1 MSPGDT
7 GEFIVRADEPTQVGR
22 KSREQL
28 LSELEV
34 LEVQFEASR
43 EARQVLQRAEEA
55 LRKSEERL
63 RSFFEHSNDA
73 LFVFDPV
80 HDAIIEVNPRAC
92 ELLGYARE
100 ELLALPISAVHP
112 GELPR
117 FQEFAQGV
125 LREGSGWTDELTC
138 VTKDST
144 TLAVEISA
152 STVDIEGGR
161 SVIAWVRD
169 VTQRKEAEAKLRES
183 EERFRRLVER
193 AADAIYVFEPDGR
206 VVEVNQ
212 QAVDST
218 GYHRGVLSRMRVW
231 DIWEGFSPE
240 RVRRNIEE
248 IERTGPTTIAGYHRR
263 KNGTRF
269 PVEVRTCLLDERGT
283 KRVLALARDISER
296 VEAEEQRRRLNLEKV
311 YLQEEIEMEH
321 NFGEIVGGSRS
332 IKKLF
337 REIERVAATDS
348 TVLITGETGTGK
360 ELVARAI
367 HGASARK
374 DRVLVKVNCAALSPG
389 LIESEL
395 FGHEKGAFTGAT
407 QRRVGRFELA
417 DGGSIFLD
425 EIGDL
430 PAELQVKLLRVLQDG
445 EFERVGGSKTI
456 RVDVR
461 VMAATNRDLDRA
473 VEEQRFRSD
482 LYFRLKVYPIHVAA
496 LRDRRGDIPV
506 LVNYLTQ
513 KYAKRMGKT
522 IQTVPQRALN
532 ALQSYEWPGNVREL
546 ENVIERAVI
555 VSPETE
561 LELGEWLRESGPVAV
576 EGALPTLDEA
586 QRRHIVT
593 ALEHTGW
600 RVSGPKGA
608 ARILGMKP
616 TTLQARMKKLGI
628 VRRAGG

>member
-7 GEFIVRADEPTQVGR
+7 GEFVVRADEPTPIGR

-34 LEVQFEASR
+34 LQVQFEASR
-43 EARQVLQRAEEA
+43 EARQVLQRAGEA
-55 LRKSEERL
+55 LRKSEDRL
-63 RSFFEHSNDA
+63 RTFFEYSNDA
-73 LFVFDPV
+73 LFVIDPV
-80 HDAIIEVNPRAC
+80 RDVILDVNPRAC
-92 ELLGYARE
+92 QLLGYTRE
-100 ELLALPISAVHP
+100 EFLTLPASAIHP
-112 GELPR
+112 EELPR
-117 FQEFAQGV
+117 FREFTRGV
-125 LREGSGWTDELTC
+125 LRNGMGWTDELTC
-138 VTKDST
+138 LTKEKSA
-144 TLAVEISA
+144 LAAEISA
-152 STVDIEGGR
+152 SAVEIEGER
-161 SVIAWVRD
+161 RIIAWVRD

-193 AADAIYVFEPDGR
+193 AADAFYVIEEDGR
-206 VVEVNQ
+206 IVDVNQ

-218 GYHRGVLSRMRVW
+218 GFDRDELGGMHVW

-240 RVRRNIEE
+240 LLRRNLAE
-248 IERTGPTTIAGYHRR
+248 IERSGPTTLGGSHRR
-263 KNGTRF
+263 KDGTRF
-269 PVEVRTCLLDERGT
+269 PVEVRTCLLEERGT

-311 YLQEEIEMEH
+311 YLQEEIQMEH
-321 NFGEIVGGSRS
+321 NFGEIVGASRT
-332 IKKLF
+332 IKSLF
-337 REIERVAATDS
+337 RDIERVAATDS

-367 HGASARK
+367 HGASARQNS
-374 DRVLVKVNCAALSPG
+374 VLIKVNCAALPAG

-417 DGGSIFLD
+417 DGGTIFLD

-445 EFERVGGSKTI
+445 EFERVGGSKTLK
-456 RVDVR
+456 VDVR
-461 VMAATNRDLDRA
+461 VIAATNRDLEQA
-473 VEEQRFRSD
+473 VEQGRFRSD
-482 LYFRLKVYPIHVAA
+482 LYYRLKVYPIHVPA
-496 LRDRRGDIPV
+496 LRERKGDIPL
-506 LVNYLTQ
+506 LVNYLVQ

-522 IQTVPQRALN
+522 IETVPQRAMD
-532 ALQSYEWPGNVREL
+532 ALRSYAWPGNVREL

-555 VSPETE
+555 VSPQTE
-561 LELGEWLRESGPVAV
+561 LELGEWLREAGPAADD
-576 EGALPTLDEA
+576 GLLLTLDDV
-586 QRRHIVT
+586 QRRHIVS

-608 ARILGMKP
+608 AHILGMKP

-628 VRRAGG
+628 VRRDDG

>member
-7 GEFIVRADEPTQVGR
+7 GEFIVRADESTPVGR

-34 LEVQFEASR
+34 LEVQFEVSR

-63 RSFFEHSNDA
+63 RKFFEHSHDA
-73 LFVFDPV
+73 LFVIEPQEG
-80 HDAIIEVNPRAC
+80 AILDVNPRAC
-92 ELLGYARE
+92 ELLGYTRE
-100 ELLALPISAVHP
+100 ELRALPVSAIHP
-112 GELPR
+112 DEVTQLQQFTR
-117 FQEFAQGV
+117 RV
-125 LREGSGWTDELTC
+125 LRDGMGWTDELTC
-138 VTKDST
+138 VTKDRT
-144 TLAVEISA
+144 KLAAEISA
-152 STVDIEGGR
+152 SAVDMDGER
-161 SVIAWVRD
+161 RVISWVRD

-193 AADAIYVFEPDGR
+193 AADAFYVIEQDGR
-206 VVEVNQ
+206 IVEVNQ

-218 GYHRGVLSRMRVW
+218 GYDRGALSRMRVW

-240 RVRRNIEE
+240 RLRRNLEE
-248 IERTGPTTIAGYHRR
+248 IERSGPTTIGGSHRR
-263 KNGTRF
+263 KDGTRF
-269 PVEVRTCLLDERGT
+269 PVEVRTCLLEERGT

-296 VEAEEQRRRLNLEKV
+296 VEAEEERRKLNLEKV

-321 NFGEIVGGSRS
+321 NFGEIVGASRG
-332 IKKLF
+332 IKQLF
-337 REIERVAATDS
+337 RDIERVAATDS

-374 DRVLVKVNCAALSPG
+374 DSVLVKVNCAALSSG

-395 FGHEKGAFTGAT
+395 FGHERGAFTGAT
-407 QRRVGRFELA
+407 QRREGRFELA

-445 EFERVGGSKTI
+445 EFERVGGSKTL

-461 VMAATNRDLDRA
+461 VMAATNQELERA
-473 VEEQRFRSD
+473 VEQHRFRSD
-482 LYFRLKVYPIHVAA
+482 LYFRLKVYPIHVPA
-496 LRDRRGDIPV
+496 LRDRKGDIPF
-506 LVNYLTQ
+506 LVNHFVQ
-513 KYAKRMGKT
+513 KYATRMGKT
-522 IQTVPQRALN
+522 IETVPQRAMN
-532 ALQSYEWPGNVREL
+532 ALRSYAWPGNVREL
-546 ENVIERAVI
+546 ENMIERAVI
-555 VSPETE
+555 VSPDTE
-561 LELGEWLRESGPVAV
+561 LELGEWLRELGPVAA
-576 EGALPTLDEA
+576 EDALLTLDEV
-586 QRRHIVT
+586 QRRHILS
-593 ALEHTGW
+593 ALEHTSW

-608 ARILGMKP
+608 ARILGMP
-616 TTLQARMKKLGI
+616 PPPLQARMKKLRL
-628 VRRAGG
+628 VRGTSG

>member
-1 MSPGDT
+1 MSAGDT
-7 GEFIVRADEPTQVGR
+7 GEFVVRADEPTQVGR

-43 EARQVLQRAEEA
+43 EARMVLQRAEEA

-63 RSFFEHSNDA
+63 RKFFEHSHDA

-80 HDAIIEVNPRAC
+80 QDVILEVNPRAC
-92 ELLGYARE
+92 ELLGYTRE
-100 ELLALPISAVHP
+100 ELLALPVSAVHP

-117 FQEFAQGV
+117 FQEFVRSV
-125 LREGSGWTDELTC
+125 LRDGSGWTDEVTC
-138 VTKDST
+138 LTKDHT
-144 TLAVEISA
+144 QLAAEISA
-152 STVDIEGGR
+152 SAVVIEGR
-161 SVIAWVRD
+161 RRVIAWVRD
-169 VTQRKEAEAKLRES
+169 VTQRKEAEAKLKES

-193 AADAIYVFEPDGR
+193 AADAFYVIEQDGR
-206 VVEVNQ
+206 IVDVNQ
-212 QAVDST
+212 QAADST
-218 GYHRGVLSRMRVW
+218 GYDRDALGKMWVW
-231 DIWEGFSPE
+231 EIWEGFSPE
-240 RVRRNIEE
+240 RLRRNLEE
-248 IERTGPTTIAGYHRR
+248 IERSGPTTLCGYHRR
-263 KNGTRF
+263 RDGTRF
-269 PVEVRTCLLDERGT
+269 PVEVRTCLLEERGT
-283 KRVLALARDISER
+283 RRVLALARDISER
-296 VEAEEQRRRLNLEKV
+296 VEAEEERRKLNLERV

-321 NFGEIVGGSRS
+321 NFGEIVGGSRA

-337 REIERVAATDS
+337 QEIERVAATDS

-367 HGASARK
+367 HGASARR
-374 DRVLVKVNCAALSPG
+374 DRVLIKVNCAALSSG

-445 EFERVGGSKTI
+445 EFERVGGSKSI

-461 VMAATNRDLDRA
+461 VMAATNRDLERA
-473 VEEQRFRSD
+473 VEQQRFRSD
-482 LYFRLKVYPIHVAA
+482 LYFRLKVYPIHVPA
-496 LRDRRGDIPV
+496 LRDRTGDIPV
-506 LVNYLTQ
+506 LVNFLAQ

-522 IQTVPQRALN
+522 IQTVPQRAMN
-532 ALQSYEWPGNVREL
+532 ALKGYAWPGNVREL
-546 ENVIERAVI
+546 ENVIERGVI

-561 LELGEWLRESGPVAV
+561 LELGEWLRESGPVA
-576 EGALPTLDEA
+576 EEDALLTLDEV
-586 QRRHIVT
+586 QRRHIVS

-600 RVSGPKGA
+600 RVSGPNGA
-608 ARILGMKP
+608 ARVLGMKP

-628 VRRAGG
+628 SRGNRG